1 MRRITG
7 ILTGLFLF
15 HAAIVTGQA
24 GAPINNFFK
33 TEQDSFLRQLKSMS
47 RDSVI
52 INPVA
57 RYFESDVNGIYS
69 SISSDAGLSLANKEK
84 AVRSLVYF
92 MKELRTNMVRDKGAL
107 YDIPEALQAYKKV
120 LPALIKQQPVVPILS
135 SLSPRP
141 TQALANAFSQYQD
154 HQLMDDIA
162 VYKRVSSTPQ
172 YILDFLATR
181 PTFRFADSLILIA
194 GAYDPTKLLAYLDKG
209 SNVTLRQRIR
219 SSSNKYLQQ
228 ILLLQGDKNGP
239 ELLPFVIQLAE
250 KTITPEEIVEKR
262 TQVNEYFQLMVNT
275 LVGSVGTRNASTVF
289 LKPLRDGIK
298 EKAIAFYANHINDL
312 HESPDAIRFASVKGL
327 RPEDLYYIITSCGDE
342 LYTSSYLGLYKRLME
357 NFQDQ
362 QADSIFYSVN
372 YDNFP
377 NFMQL
382 AANYNTLID
391 FFNNIPRENIQSLL
405 KRFMGNIEADASTA
419 LEKAMNVGDFF
430 SGLYGS
436 SDIAILVDKEL
447 QDNYI
452 RCRDNKQ
459 YLGMRLYNIL
469 QQVFNLAIN
478 KNPDNK
484 IWKTLGNYEILK
496 RSALQGKNS
505 EINQV
510 VLFYGDED
518 GIMSFNNFL
527 KFYTDNTKWEITKND
542 NWVSIRSLTDQPLV
556 IYANRPLD
564 AKEELDLM
572 AQDDLFN
579 FLKQQSIEPTV
590 LTHRGHSYHLDK
602 TLKRLTPSVKLAILG
617 SCGSYNKSISIASI
631 NPDVQ
636 VIGSRK
642 TGTKSVNDP
651 VIDIINETLLNK
663 QDLVWSQIWQTLQER
678 FNKDPK
684 TLAQF
689 NEYFPPS
696 GNMSLF
702 VLKLFMFYN

>member
-1 MRRITG
+1 MRRITYV
-7 ILTGLFLF
+7 LTGFLLF
-15 HAAIVTGQA
+15 HAVMVSGQA

-33 TEQDSFLRQLKSMS
+33 TEQDSFLRQLRTMS

-52 INPVA
+52 TSPLA

-69 SISSDAGLSLANKEK
+69 SISSDNSLSLADKEK

-92 MKELRTNMVRDKGAL
+92 MKELRTNMVKERSAI
-107 YDIPEALQAYKKV
+107 YDITEALSAYKKI
-120 LPALIKQQPVVPILS
+120 LPAEIKQQPVVPILS
-135 SLSPRP
+135 PLSARP
-141 TQALANAFSQYQD
+141 AQAMATAFSQYKD
-154 HQLMDDIA
+154 FQLMDDIA
-162 VYKRVSSTPQ
+162 VFKRVSNTPQ
-172 YILDFLATR
+172 YILDFLTAK
-181 PTFRFADSLILIA
+181 PGFRYADSLILIA
-194 GAYDPTKLLAYLDKG
+194 AAYDPAKVLAYLNGGK
-209 SNVTLRQRIR
+209 NIQLRQRIR

-228 ILLLQGDKNGP
+228 IVLLNGDKNSP

-250 KTITPEEIVEKR
+250 NTITPAEIVEKR
-262 TQVNEYFQLMVNT
+262 TQVNAYFQLMVNT
-275 LVGSVGTRNASTVF
+275 LLESAGTKNSSSVF

-327 RPEDLYYIITSCGDE
+327 RPEDLYYVITSCGDE
-342 LYTSSYLGLYKRLME
+342 LYTSSYLGLYKRLKE
-357 NFQDQ
+357 NFNDQ
-362 QADSIFYSVN
+362 RADSIFYRVN

-377 NFMQL
+377 SFMQL

-391 FFNNIPRENIQSLL
+391 FFNSIPRDEVRALL
-405 KRFMGNIEADASTA
+405 IRFMANIEADASTG

-436 SDIAILVDKEL
+436 SDIAMLVDKEL

-452 RCRDNKQ
+452 RCRNSRH
-459 YLGMRLYNIL
+459 YLGMRLYTIL

-496 RSALQGKNS
+496 RSALQGKNG
-505 EINQV
+505 EISQV
-510 VLFYGDED
+510 VLFYGDDD
-518 GIMSFNNFL
+518 GKMSFNNFL

-542 NWVSIRSLTDQPLV
+542 NWVSIRALTDQPLV
-556 IYANRPLD
+556 IYANLPLD
-564 AKEELDLM
+564 EKDELDVM
-572 AQDDLFN
+572 AQDNLFAY
-579 FLKQQSIEPTV
+579 FKQQSIEPTM

-602 TLKRLTPSVKLAILG
+602 TLARLTPDVKLAILG

-636 VIGSRK
+636 VIGSKK

-651 VIDIINETLLNK
+651 IIDIINESLLNK
-663 QDLVWSQIWQTLQER
+663 QDLVWSDIWQSLQAR
-678 FNKDPK
+678 FSKDPK
-684 TLAQF
+684 TLGQF
-689 NEYFPPS
+689 TEYFPPS

-702 VLKLFMFYN
+702 VLKLFMFNN